1 MEFMNAKK
9 LNRRD
14 FLKQAA
20 TSAGTIAFPYVITST
35 ALGNATTPAASERVT
50 LGHIGVGGQGSGLL
64 ENFLQ
69 IKYARC
75 VAVADP
81 IKQRRDK
88 WAAGIGCAAYND
100 FRELLARNDIDAV
113 IVATQDHWHV
123 PIAILAAKAGKDMYV
138 EKPLGI
144 SIEHDQAARKAVR
157 NYGRI
162 FQYGTQQR
170 SDRNFRFAC
179 ELARNKYIGE
189 LKEIHAWC
197 SDGIAGGSVAEEP
210 VPADFDYDMWL
221 GPAPH
226 KPFNR
231 DRCLLDGPPKGTF
244 HIYDYA
250 IGFIAGWGAHPLDI
264 AQWGNNTDNTAPI
277 FYEGKGKLPKE
288 GLHDT
293 TLHWDINCTYENGVK
308 LRFMSTM
315 IAGPVV
321 HKYRPM
327 NDHGTTFIGDKGWV
341 SVDRAGIYAHPSE
354 LLNIKLKPE
363 DLHLYESNNHYAN
376 FVQCVLSRKDPISTI
391 ESAAQSDFISHLSDI
406 VVRTGKPVKWDPKN
420 EKIIDNPEAQRYTSR
435 ALRSP
440 WHL

>member
-1 MEFMNAKK
+1 MTDK

-14 FLKQAA
+14 LLKQAA
-20 TSAGTIAFPYVITST
+20 VAAGAISFPYVITT
-35 ALGNATTPAASERVT
+35 NALGDANTPPVSERVAI
-50 LGHIGVGGQGSGLL
+50 GHIGVGGQGSGLL

-69 IKYARC
+69 IKQAKC

-81 IKQRRDK
+81 IKQRREGWK
-88 WAAGIGCAAYND
+88 SRTGCDVYND
-100 FRELLARNDIDAV
+100 FRELLARKDIDAV
-113 IVATQDHWHV
+113 VVATQDHWHV
-123 PIAILAAKAGKDMYV
+123 PIAIMAAKAGKDMYV

-144 SIEHDQAARKAVR
+144 SIEHNQAARKAVR
-157 NYGRI
+157 DYRRI

-170 SDRNFRFAC
+170 SDHRFRFAC
-179 ELARNKYIGE
+179 ELTRNKYIGE

-197 SDGIAGGSVAEEP
+197 PDGIAGGSIVEEP

-221 GPAPH
+221 GPAMR

-231 DRCLLDGPPKGTF
+231 DRCLLDDQTKGTF

-264 AQWGNNTDNTAPI
+264 AQWGNDTDNTAPI
-277 FYEGKGKLPKE
+277 LYEGKGGLPKE

-308 LRFMSTM
+308 LHFMSTSVAAP
-315 IAGPVV
+315 IIR
-321 HKYRPM
+321 KYRNM

-341 SVDRAGIYAHPSE
+341 SVDRGGVYAQPSE
-354 LLNIKLKPE
+354 LLNIQLKSS
-363 DLHLYESNNHYAN
+363 DVHLYKSAGHYAD

-420 EKIIDNPEAQRYTSR
+420 EKIIDNPDAQRYIAR
-435 ALRSP
+435 AMRSP
-440 WHL
+440 WTL